1 MKKHQVDGFFL
12 SKNNKA
18 AKTKEKVD
26 NRVSQGG
33 TEERFKRTQ
42 VFCEESLKGICY
54 WEVEWKGMVGI
65 AVAYKTVGRAF
76 DSSGG
81 LGCNDRSWSLLCS
94 KTGCEALHGK
104 NKTKIS
110 MTLCQKIGV
119 LLDWKGGSLSYF
131 NVSSGG
137 LNLIHTF
144 YAKFTEELF
153 AGFWF
158 KKGSISLSAM

>member
-1 MKKHQVDGFFL
+1 MSQ
-12 SKNNKA
+12 NNKA
-18 AKTKEKVD
+18 ANTKETVD
-26 NRVSQGG
+26 YRVSQSRK
-33 TEERFKRTQ
+33 EERFKRTQ

-54 WEVEWKGMVGI
+54 WEVEWNGMVGI
-65 AVAYKTVGRAF
+65 AVAYKTVGRTF

-104 NKTKIS
+104 NKTKIKI
-110 MTLCQKIGV
+110 TLSQKIAV

-137 LNLIHTF
+137 LSLIHTF

-158 KKGSISLSAM
+158 QKGSITLSAI